1 MKIAFINKTN
11 YYFNILINLYF
22 SSGYYKNNITF
33 EYDIDNDAY
42 FIAFKDSDKTV
53 LTFATIKYVF

>member
-1 MKIAFINKTN
+1 MRIAFINKTN
-11 YYFNILINLYF
+11 YYFNILINLSF
-22 SSGYYKNNITF
+22 SSGYYKNDITF
-33 EYDIDNDAY
+33 EYDTDNNTY